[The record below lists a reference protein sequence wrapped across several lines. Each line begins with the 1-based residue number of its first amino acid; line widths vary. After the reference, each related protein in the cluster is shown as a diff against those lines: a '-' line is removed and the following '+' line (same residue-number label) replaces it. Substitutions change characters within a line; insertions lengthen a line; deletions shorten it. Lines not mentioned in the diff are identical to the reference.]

1 MGFVIRAGYSIL
13 ITDPESNVDVEF
25 YPIRYVKEDP
35 FKVHNELDV
44 IWLVPLYALHS
55 PEINV
60 YYELKPKTILP
71 VLAKGFYRVTLK
83 VYFVWVAI

>member
-44 IWLVPLYALHS
+44 I
-55 PEINV
+55 
-60 YYELKPKTILP
+60 
-71 VLAKGFYRVTLK
+71 
-83 VYFVWVAI
+83 